1 MIRPGQQA
9 PLARDRA
16 VESWLHAQVG
26 PAFDALKAEPTRVVT
41 AEHVKARL
49 AAEHKRAI
57 HKPK

>member
-26 PAFDALKAEPTRVVT
+26 PAFDALKAEQTRVVT